1 MLAPPLP
8 QRPGR
13 HAFALVENAGA
24 DQKDFGE
31 LVADRFTAMAP
42 ATAGLGAAPA
52 AEDTTSAAVVAA
64 GEAAPFRAARE
75 QGVDTARPTATAG
88 AVTGI

>member
-24 DQKDFGE
+24 DQKHFGE
-31 LVADRFTAMAP
+31 LVADRFAAMAP

-52 AEDTTSAAVVAA
+52 AEDTTSPAVVAA
-64 GEAAPFRAARE
+64 GAAPFRAARE
-75 QGVDTARPTATAG
+75 QGVDTALLTTSAG
-88 AVTGI
+88 ATTGI